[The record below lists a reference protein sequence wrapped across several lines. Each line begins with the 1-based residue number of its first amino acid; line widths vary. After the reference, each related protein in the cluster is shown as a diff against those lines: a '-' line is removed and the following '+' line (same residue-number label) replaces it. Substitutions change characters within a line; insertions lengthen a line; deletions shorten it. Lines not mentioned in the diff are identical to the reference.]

1 VKSWLR
7 FWLAAAA
14 VVLASLA
21 PKMVLT
27 VLRQT
32 SAPAPSA
39 DDRLRTFLVAAT
51 RATVEPVLAEKATR
65 TSARDIA
72 GWRFRSGGCVGEAF
86 LSGLPGNLDYQAHA
100 LAPKGARIS
109 YVYRGL
115 VSQGPPTARL
125 AFDVMAFRSLAEFSP
140 ASAEEPRYVV
150 VVAPGDCAASLSLP
164 WDRLRLN

>member
-1 VKSWLR
+1 MSSSPR

-27 VLRQT
+27 VLRQA
-32 SAPAPSA
+32 SAPVPSPDA
-39 DDRLRTFLVAAT
+39 RLRTFLLAAT
-51 RATVEPVLAEKATR
+51 HASVDPVMATPKPR
-65 TSARDIA
+65 TGAREIA
-72 GWRFRSGGCVGEAF
+72 GWRFGSGGCVGEAF
-86 LSGLPGNLDYQAHA
+86 LSGLPGNLDFQAHA

-115 VSQGPPTARL
+115 VSQRPPTARL

-140 ASAEEPRYVV
+140 ARTHEPRYVV
-150 VVAPGDCAASLSLP
+150 LVVPGDCAAPLALP